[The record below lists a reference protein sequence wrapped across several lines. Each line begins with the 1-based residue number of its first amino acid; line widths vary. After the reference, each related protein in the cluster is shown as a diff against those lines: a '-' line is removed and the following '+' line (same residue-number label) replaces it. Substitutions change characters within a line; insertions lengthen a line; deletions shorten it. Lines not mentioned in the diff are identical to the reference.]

1 MAERKMTETSVIKLD
16 EFPSNSHKS
25 KESKKTEIVESKKII
40 KGKVR
45 KRKPSLGKKM
55 KDEFISTDSH
65 SVLSYLLED
74 VFIPAAKET
83 IANLVSGGIDMVL
96 FGGSSG
102 GSNRN
107 YRNGNKSRVSYESYY
122 ERKTDRYSSRNRKPS
137 QSLDDIVFDSRTEA
151 EDVLSALLEDIDE
164 YGVTTVGNF
173 YDLVGERTNPSDFKW
188 GWETLRSASVD
199 RVREG
204 YIIRLPRAIAVD

>member
-1 MAERKMTETSVIKLD
+1 MAERKMTEQAVIKLD

-25 KESKKTEIVESKKII
+25 KEVKKKTEIVETKKII
-40 KGKVR
+40 KGNVR

-55 KDEFISTDSH
+55 KDEFISTDSQ

-83 IANLVSGGIDMVL
+83 IANLVSGGIDMIL
-96 FGGSSG
+96 FGGGGDHSRSRSG
-102 GSNRN
+102 GS
-107 YRNGNKSRVSYESYY
+107 KSRVSYESYY
-122 ERKTDRYSSRNRKPS
+122 ERKNDRYSSRSRRS
-137 QSLDDIVFDSRTEA
+137 TQYMDDIIFDNRTEA
-151 EDVLSALLEDIDE
+151 EDVLSALLDDIDE
-164 YGVTTVGNF
+164 YGITTVGNF

-204 YIIRLPRAIAVD
+204 YIIRLPRAVAVD

>member
-1 MAERKMTETSVIKLD
+1 MAVRKMEEQSVIKLD
-16 EFPSNSHKS
+16 QFPSNSHKS
-25 KESKKTEIVESKKII
+25 KEGKKTTEIVETKKII
-40 KGKVR
+40 KGNVR

-83 IANLVSGGIDMVL
+83 IANIVSGGIDMIL
-96 FGGSSG
+96 FGGSSDR
-102 GSNRN
+102 GSCRSSS
-107 YRNGNKSRVSYESYY
+107 KSRVSYESYY
-122 ERKTDRYSSRNRKPS
+122 DRKNSDRYSARTRRST
-137 QSLDDIVFDSRTEA
+137 QYLDDIVFDSRNEA
-151 EDVLSALLEDIDE
+151 EDVLTAMLEDIDE

-188 GWETLRSASVD
+188 GWETLRSARVD
-199 RVREG
+199 RVRDG
-204 YIIRLPRAIAVD
+204 YIIGLPRPIPVD

>member
-25 KESKKTEIVESKKII
+25 KETKKTEIVETKKII
-40 KGKVR
+40 KGTVR

-96 FGGSSG
+96 FGGSGDHSRSSSRG
-102 GSNRN
+102 
-107 YRNGNKSRVSYESYY
+107 KSRVSYESYY
-122 ERKTDRYSSRNRKPS
+122 ERKNSDRYSSRNRRS
-137 QSLDDIVFDSRTEA
+137 TQYLDDIVFDSRDEA
-151 EDVLSALLEDIDE
+151 EDVLNALMEDIDE
-164 YGVTTVGNF
+164 YGVTTVGNL
-173 YDLVGERTNPSDFKW
+173 YDLVGERTAPSDFKW
-188 GWETLRSASVD
+188 GWETLRNARVD

-204 YIIRLPRAIAVD
+204 YIIGLPRPIAVD

>member
-1 MAERKMTETSVIKLD
+1 MAERKEMETIIKLD

-25 KESKKTEIVESKKII
+25 KEKKTEIVASKKII
-40 KGKVR
+40 KGSVR

-83 IANLVSGGIDMVL
+83 IANLVSGGVDMVL
-96 FGGSSG
+96 FGGSGDRSR
-102 GSNRN
+102 SSTRN
-107 YRNGNKSRVSYESYY
+107 KTHVSYESYY
-122 ERKTDRYSSRNRKPS
+122 ERKNDRYSSRNRRAT
-137 QSLDDIVFDSRTEA
+137 QHMDDVIFDNRTEA

-164 YGVTTVGNF
+164 YGITTVGNF
-173 YDLVGERTNPSDFKW
+173 YDLVGERTTPSDFKW

-204 YIIRLPRAIAVD
+204 YIIRLPRPIAVD

>member
-1 MAERKMTETSVIKLD
+1 MAERKMSDVSVIKLD

-25 KESKKTEIVESKKII
+25 KETKKTEIVETKKII

-55 KDEFISTDSH
+55 KEEFISTDSH

-83 IANLVSGGIDMVL
+83 IANLVSGGIDMIL
-96 FGGSSG
+96 FGGGGDHGRSSSRG
-102 GSNRN
+102 
-107 YRNGNKSRVSYESYY
+107 KSRVSYESYY
-122 ERKTDRYSSRNRKPS
+122 ERKNVDRYSSRNRRS
-137 QSLDDIVFDSRTEA
+137 TQYMDDIIFDNRTEA
-151 EDVLSALLEDIDE
+151 EDVLSALLEDIDD

-173 YDLVGERTNPSDFKW
+173 YDLVGENTNPSDFKW

-204 YIIRLPRAIAVD
+204 YIIRLPRPIAVD

>member
-1 MAERKMTETSVIKLD
+1 MAERKEMETIIKLD

-25 KESKKTEIVESKKII
+25 KEAKKTEIVESKKII
-40 KGKVR
+40 KGKVK
-45 KRKPSLGKKM
+45 KRQPSFGKKM
-55 KDEFISTDSH
+55 RDEFISTDSH

-83 IANLVSGGIDMVL
+83 IANLVSGGVDMVL
-96 FGGSSG
+96 FGGTSSDHG
-102 GSNRN
+102 RSRSGS
-107 YRNGNKSRVSYESYY
+107 KSRVSYESYY
-122 ERKTDRYSSRNRKPS
+122 ERKNDRYSSRTRRS
-137 QSLDDIVFDSRTEA
+137 TQYLDDIVFESRNEA
-151 EDVLSALLEDIDE
+151 EDVLTALLEDIDE

-188 GWETLRSASVD
+188 GWETLRNARVD

-204 YIIRLPRAIAVD
+204 YIIGLPRPIAVD